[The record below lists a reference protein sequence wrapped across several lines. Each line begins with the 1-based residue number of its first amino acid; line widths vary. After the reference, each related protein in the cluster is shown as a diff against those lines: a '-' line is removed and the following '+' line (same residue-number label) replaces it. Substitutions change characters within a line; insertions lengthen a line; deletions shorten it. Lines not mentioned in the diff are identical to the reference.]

1 MNTMPDTLTILP
13 LWAAYLIPF
22 LAIAGAVVTLLGSIG
37 LFSFKNFY
45 ERVHAP
51 TLGSTLGTTLVV
63 VAAVIFYSLIEGRLT
78 LKPMLIGMFLT
89 VTTPVTL
96 VILARAAIYRDRV
109 EGNNVPGD
117 DF

>member
-1 MNTMPDTLTILP
+1 MNAMPETISTLP
-13 LWAAYLIPF
+13 VWAAYLIPV
-22 LAIAGAVVTLLGSIG
+22 LAILGAGVTLLGSMG
-37 LFSFKNFY
+37 LVSFKNFY

-51 TLGSTLGTTLVV
+51 TLGSTLGMTLIV
-63 VAAVIFYSLIEGRLT
+63 VASVFFYSLLEGRLT

-109 EGNNVPGD
+109 EDNDVPGD
-117 DF
+117 DY

>member
-1 MNTMPDTLTILP
+1 MNAMPESLANLP
-13 LWAAYLIPF
+13 VWAAYLIPV
-22 LAIAGAVVTLLGSIG
+22 LAMLGAGFTLLGSMG
-37 LFSFKNFY
+37 LFSFKSFY

-51 TLGSTLGTTLVV
+51 TLGSTFGMATIVL
-63 VAAVIFYSLIEGRLT
+63 ACIIFYSLIEGRLT
-78 LKPMLIGMFLT
+78 LKPLLIGMFLT

-109 EGNNVPGD
+109 EGHDVPSD